1 MDFDTQKKF
10 DNIDSGIKSGQEK
23 ARLNNTREQMQID
36 ALESMNTGKEGYGY
50 RYNKK
55 YAEILEVKKGKV
67 KAIYINGFM
76 IDGDIVSIELDNF
89 SFTDPRPL
97 EAPSNGTVLI
107 IFGTTKKEFAISEG
121 KLEDSGDL
129 WVHRLINSGSFL
141 CNNFRLLDKGM
152 VPEDLR

>member
-1 MDFDTQKKF
+1 MDRDMNKIVE
-10 DNIDSGIKSGQEK
+10 NIDSGIKSGKEK
-23 ARLNNTREQMQID
+23 ARLNNTREQMELD
-36 ALESMNTGKEGYGY
+36 ALESINTGKEGYGWD
-50 RYNKK
+50 KSIK
-55 YAEILEVKKGKV
+55 EMLKFTIGFVKK
-67 KAIYINGFM
+67 
-76 IDGDIVSIELDNF
+76 IEKNKFVIFEGQYDYSVENF
-89 SFTDPRPL
+89 SLTDPRPI
-97 EAPSNGTVLI
+97 EAPPKDTVVI